1 MNMIIH
7 RQLPPN
13 AQDAAVASAAAQVL
27 SRYLS
32 NEETIILQI
41 INDKQIELVELPASV
56 GTPLMNILE
65 SMAKGYGIRIVSE
78 ADEMSITEAA
88 EVLDVSNRFM
98 VDLLNKGEIPY
109 SEVDMQYRIK
119 MEDLM
124 TYKTNDIAKRSA
136 ILDQISA
143 ESQEHDLHE

>member
-13 AQDAAVASAAAQVL
+13 AQDATVASAAAQVL

-65 SMAKGYGIRIVSE
+65 SMSKGYGIRIVSE

-124 TYKTNDIAKRSA
+124 TYKTNDIAKRRA